1 MLTSLLLSSLLTIPT
16 VFGQGGAGGG
26 GVQYAGVNIPG
37 MEFGCDT
44 DVSFPTG
51 QDPVTQEAIRP
62 QADLFSSLIP
72 NHGPPE
78 NISET

>member
-1 MLTSLLLSSLLTIPT
+1 MFTSLLLSSLLTIPT
-16 VFGQGGAGGG
+16 VFGQGGAGG

-51 QDPVTQEAIRP
+51 FIDARGLQTSSQSLTFDSESRHTQAY
-62 QADLFSSLIP
+62 
-72 NHGPPE
+72 
-78 NISET
+78 SET